1 MKNVKFL
8 ESEEII
14 LDEVNG
20 EFVAIKLAGEKFV
33 IDTDTLHDLTF
44 RFAQMLAHIEAQES
58 SLGEDGMVCAECSGN
73 LH

>member
-8 ESEEII
+8 EPEEIT

-20 EFVAIKLAGEKFV
+20 EFVAIQFANERFV

-44 RFAQMLAHIEAQES
+44 RFAQILAHLEAQES
-58 SLGEDGMVCAECSGN
+58 FSEENELVCAECCGT